1 MTSQGVRATV
11 ERDPVEA
18 GLRHLG
24 ARRYGSVYE
33 ALEQAIRRPDGQ
45 TGTILTALTAPT
57 SIVEDWTPAERA
69 HALWNLIE
77 EGIFQPQVGP
87 TAQSRRRRA
96 LQAAFRVPDEDVGEW
111 KASLTDRFKQ
121 LRTPRSP
128 FGEVTSTQ
136 PMEIAWKRGVGRLA
150 EYVAERLAE
159 MRTPEDWARYKPQP
173 PRVAERANVT
183 NGHRAAGNTPTVFRE
198 PSEGAQKLFVNL
210 FVVTVVLEGK
220 ARVRR
225 ISERLITSQDP
236 DGLRWFTSRAYSTRS
251 PAQGRTYVPAQPLWG
266 CRAEHISEDGLPT
279 TRLCFPRP
287 LKRGERAHFAA
298 EVVYETDPDDPRGWA
313 SVDIDSYGVDAG
325 ELRDGLLPV
334 SGLTIRVKFDDD
346 SLPAAVWW
354 YAELNERE
362 RHQEPPAGSPRRL
375 EVVEGSV
382 SKTFEKPCQP
392 RESYGIAFNWL

>member
-1 MTSQGVRATV
+1 VTTRGSQSTV
-11 ERDPVEA
+11 ERAPVEA

-24 ARRYGSVYE
+24 ARRYGSVVD

-45 TGTILTALTAPT
+45 TGTFLTPLTAST
-57 SIVEDWTPAERA
+57 SIVDDWTPAERA
-69 HALWNLIE
+69 HALWNLIQ

-87 TAQSRRRRA
+87 TAHSRRRRA
-96 LQAAFRVPDEDVGEW
+96 LQAAFRLPDEDVGEW

-121 LRTPRSP
+121 LRAPWSP

-136 PMEIAWKRGVGRLA
+136 PMEIAWKHGVGQLA

-159 MRTPEDWARYKPQP
+159 LRTSEDWAPYKPRP
-173 PRVAERANVT
+173 PKAAHHGSVS
-183 NGHRAAGNTPTVFRE
+183 NGRWAAGTTPSAFRE
-198 PSEGAQKLFVNL
+198 PSEGAQKLLVNL
-210 FVVTVVLEGK
+210 FVVTEVLEGK

-236 DGLRWFTSRAYSTRS
+236 EGLRWYTSRAYSTES
-251 PAQGRTYVPAQPLWG
+251 LVQGRTYVPTQALWG
-266 CRAEHISEDGLPT
+266 CRAEHITEDGVPA
-279 TRLCFPRP
+279 TRLCFPSP
-287 LKRGERAHFAA
+287 LAYGERAHFAT
-298 EVVYETDPDDPRGWA
+298 EVVHDTNPNDPRGFA
-313 SVDIDSYGVDAG
+313 SVDVDSYGVDAG

-334 SGLTIRVKFDDD
+334 SGLTIRVRFDDD

-354 YAELNERE
+354 YAEINERE
-362 RHQEPPAGSPRRL
+362 RHVEPPSASPRRL